1 MVYHAHPAYRLSPP
15 AVFFMGLFDGHDLQ
29 NPDKMLVIVYLVE
42 DGKDPGDMNTID
54 AIIIREGEKF
64 AAPGA
69 GVFPECP

>member
-1 MVYHAHPAYRLSPP
+1 
-15 AVFFMGLFDGHDLQ
+15 MGLFDGHDLQ

-54 AIIIREGEKF
+54 AVIIREGEEF